1 MIKFRS
7 TLAGL
12 LISTVAVA
20 FGGSARAEFVGIAT
34 SSWQTSST
42 SLNIDVANSGQT
54 SYTGHVGNV
63 VGTNVINITTTTA
76 TDTGAGNAIITP
88 TGTGKNQDIFSS
100 VTFSPVGNNYTSFS
114 TQGSLPD
121 TGDVTITVFDNFN
134 QAFTFTEQHNANWVP
149 AIGVEALAG
158 SNEFITSVTVST
170 DNPNG
175 FVSVKQVD
183 FGFATAV
190 PEASTWAMML
200 FGFMGVGLLAYRR
213 RGQDQLRLA

>member
-7 TLAGL
+7 ALAGL

-34 SSWQTSST
+34 SSWQTTST

-63 VGTNVINITTTTA
+63 VGTNVIDITTTTP
-76 TDTGAGNAIITP
+76 TNTGSGNAVIKP
-88 TGTGKNQDIFSS
+88 SGDIFSS
-100 VTFSPVGNNYTSFS
+100 VTFSPVGNMYTSFS

-121 TGDVTITVFDNFN
+121 TGDVTITVFDNLS
-134 QAFTFTEQHNANWVP
+134 QAFTFTEKHNANWVP

-170 DNPNG
+170 DDPNG
-175 FVSVKQVD
+175 FVSVRQVD
-183 FGFATAV
+183 FGFASAV
-190 PEASTWAMML
+190 PEASTWAMMM

-213 RGQDQLRLA
+213 RGQQLRLA

>member
-1 MIKFRS
+1 MKFRAA
-7 TLAGL
+7 LAGL
-12 LISTVAVA
+12 LISTSAVA

-42 SLNIDVANSGQT
+42 SLNIDVNNSGQT
-54 SYTGHVGNV
+54 LYTGHVG
-63 VGTNVINITTTTA
+63 TDAIQIETTTA
-76 TDTGAGNAIITP
+76 TNAASGNAVIKP
-88 TGTGKNQDIFSS
+88 SGDIFSS
-100 VTFSPVGNNYTSFS
+100 VTFTPVGGIFTSFS

-170 DNPNG
+170 DDPNG
-175 FVSVKQVD
+175 FVSIKQVD

-200 FGFMGVGLLAYRR
+200 FGFMGVGFLAYRR
-213 RGQDQLRLA
+213 RGQDQFRLA